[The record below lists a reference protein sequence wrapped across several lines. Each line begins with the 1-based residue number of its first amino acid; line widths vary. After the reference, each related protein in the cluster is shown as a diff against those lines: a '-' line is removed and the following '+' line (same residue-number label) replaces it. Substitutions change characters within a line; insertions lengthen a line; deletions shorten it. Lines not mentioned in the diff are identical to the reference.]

1 MVRVALL
8 IFFMYPCQDLSYSV
22 ALSSF
27 TEQCVYTIQDP
38 EWKFSVFLRDPA
50 ERLLSAYLDKVNG
63 TQRDKD
69 HFLMNYNMTVTP
81 SFAEFVHAISKN
93 RTATEIGVKSKEK
106 LHGVDWCKCLCHVE
120 ILYCIVTCWD
130 CITLTNTVHISFFLQ

>member
-1 MVRVALL
+1 MRFDRLEEERQQMIL
-8 IFFMYPCQDLSYSV
+8 N
-22 ALSSF
+22 
-27 TEQCVYTIQDP
+27 DP
-38 EWKFSVFLRDPA
+38 QWKFAVFLRNPA

-106 LHGVDWCKCLCHVE
+106 LHGVDW
-120 ILYCIVTCWD
+120 
-130 CITLTNTVHISFFLQ
+130 